1 MWYKIKAKDQSINKV
16 VNFSIWA
23 DSKLHLNK
31 VLFAHKMIDIKIVTG
46 KSPELQKKIINE
58 ILGPHK
64 FDYYIPPNNPG
75 VMYVNDKEII

>member
-1 MWYKIKAKDQSINKV
+1 MFEIDCHGLNHKDALIKVEEYLLINSV
-16 VNFSIWA
+16 Y
-23 DSKLHLNK
+23 
-31 VLFAHKMIDIKIVTG
+31 KMIDIKIVTG

-75 VMYVNDKEII
+75 VIYVNDKEII

>member
-1 MWYKIKAKDQSINKV
+1 
-16 VNFSIWA
+16 
-23 DSKLHLNK
+23 
-31 VLFAHKMIDIKIVTG
+31 MIDIKIVTG